1 MSRPNL
7 FNLIGP
13 DRLRAVVVDFY
24 QRVFDDVMI
33 GFMFV
38 GKNRQHLIERE
49 YEFTA
54 HFLGGPVVYTGRPI
68 KEAHAKTP
76 IFGGHFERR
85 LQILRNTLA
94 DHSIDAEVVASIVEH
109 QQALRA
115 MVTGD
120 KGSECKDTLVVE
132 QAAAITA
139 SAQAAAAAG
148 ATADLAAGAI
158 DRSASAN
165 PNPMIKLGK
174 RKTGA

>member
-7 FNLIGP
+7 FNLVGP
-13 DRLRAVVVDFY
+13 ARLRAVVVDFY

-38 GKNRQHLIERE
+38 GKDRQHLIDRE

-54 HFLGGPVVYTGRPI
+54 HFLGGPVAYTGRPI

-85 LQILRNTLA
+85 LQILRNTMV
-94 DHSIDAEVVASIVEH
+94 DHKIDDAVVASIVEH

-115 MVTGD
+115 LVTGD
-120 KGSECKDTLVVE
+120 TGSECKATLVVT
-132 QAAAITA
+132 TA
-139 SAQAAAAAG
+139 PPQD
-148 ATADLAAGAI
+148 TVL
-158 DRSASAN
+158 AN
-165 PNPMIKLGK
+165 PNSMIKLGK
-174 RKTGA
+174 RKPGA